1 MHANHFSGFLR
12 NAIFCLWPAIFV
24 AALTSCGSAP
34 DNIIGVQPP
43 EASTDA
49 VPGIRRHHI
58 FIATTRARDPDPTL
72 LYSYVRSNALNLARV
87 EVSIPPN
94 HQQGQLE
101 RPKSLPPDP
110 RRHMTVSEPL
120 VYQKRDDF
128 LSDVRGALAERPRKD
143 RDILL
148 FVHGFNTSLTDALLR
163 IGQFVDDSG
172 FEGVPVLF
180 SWASHG
186 KLLDY
191 VYDLNSA
198 LHARDGLIDTA
209 ELLGRTRTR
218 NFDIIAHSMG
228 NFLTVEAMRQA
239 KLEGVYNATGRIG
252 SVILASPDID
262 LDVFR
267 RQMSVFDK
275 NEKAFYVLISDDD
288 KALSTS
294 RFLAGGINRVGD
306 ADAEE
311 LAKLG
316 VTVID
321 LTQIDDANSLHHTK
335 FADSPEVVQLL
346 GSEILKGD
354 SLNTPAQRTN
364 ALQDFSLGVVD
375 AVSGGRVVTAR

>member
-1 MHANHFSGFLR
+1 
-12 NAIFCLWPAIFV
+12 
-24 AALTSCGSAP
+24 
-34 DNIIGVQPP
+34 
-43 EASTDA
+43 
-49 VPGIRRHHI
+49 
-58 FIATTRARDPDPTL
+58 
-72 LYSYVRSNALNLARV
+72 
-87 EVSIPPN
+87 
-94 HQQGQLE
+94 
-101 RPKSLPPDP
+101 
-110 RRHMTVSEPL
+110 MTVSEPL